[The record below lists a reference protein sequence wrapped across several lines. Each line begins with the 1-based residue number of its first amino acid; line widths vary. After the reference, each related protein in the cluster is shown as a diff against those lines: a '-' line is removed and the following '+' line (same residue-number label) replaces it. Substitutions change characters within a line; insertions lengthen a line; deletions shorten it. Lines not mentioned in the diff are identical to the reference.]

1 MSNGTVRKKMSCKQ
15 NIRKRYF
22 YIFLSIVM
30 ILKGNFLAIIIKVLS
45 VKFRSETMYMFI
57 KAE

>member
-1 MSNGTVRKKMSCKQ
+1 
-15 NIRKRYF
+15 
-22 YIFLSIVM
+22 M